1 VGDGVVVK
9 KGYNRR
15 AGKHLAIRHNR
26 VYKSE
31 YLHLSKFAKGMRRGK
46 TVKRGSVIGYVG
58 KTGLATGPH
67 LDFRFWKNR
76 RVINHLK
83 EPMPAGK
90 ALVNAELSVFNA
102 HSQNQAAQLDA
113 MVLHDTVNLAK
124 K

>member
-1 VGDGVVVK
+1 
-9 KGYNRR
+9 
-15 AGKHLAIRHNR
+15 
-26 VYKSE
+26 
-31 YLHLSKFAKGMRRGK
+31 MRRGK